1 MNHAEGGS
9 TQQVTQQVTDQVTD
23 PVSDPVVPPVTPPVT
38 PPVGKLLEILGDS
51 ELSTSDLMAATGIS
65 DRMNLIEYQRYPAL
79 KTRLVERT
87 IPDKP
92 NSRLQ
97 KYRRTK

>member
-23 PVSDPVVPPVTPPVT
+23 PVSDPVVPPVTPPV
-38 PPVGKLLEILGDS
+38 GKLLEILGDS

-65 DRMNLIEYQRYPAL
+65 DRKNLREYYRYPAL
-79 KTRLVERT
+79 EAGLIERT

>member
-23 PVSDPVVPPVTPPVT
+23 PVTDQVTDPVSDPVT

-51 ELSTSDLMAATGIS
+51 ELSTSDLMAAAGIS
-65 DRMNLIEYQRYPAL
+65 NRMNLRKYYRYPAL
-79 KTRLVERT
+79 EAGLVERT